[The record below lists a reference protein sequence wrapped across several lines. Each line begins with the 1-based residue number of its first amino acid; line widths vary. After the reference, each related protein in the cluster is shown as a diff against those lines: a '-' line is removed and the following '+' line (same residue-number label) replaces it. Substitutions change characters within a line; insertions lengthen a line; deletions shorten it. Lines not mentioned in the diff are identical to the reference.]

1 MQSYIFQTQQETYF
15 FCAGGFFVTGLL
27 VPELELGLLFVG
39 LLFGGEADFLDPG
52 EDFAEPALLE
62 VGLTGLVLS
71 APVAPIFFNFPQDD
85 EGDTLN
91 IKYHKKKLS

>member
-1 MQSYIFQTQQETYF
+1 M
-15 FCAGGFFVTGLL
+15 

-39 LLFGGEADFLDPG
+39 LLLGGEADFLDPG

-91 IKYHKKKLS
+91 TKYHQRTLKKEIIYHTQFFQVVPAEGLR